1 MLTEQAAKKRA
12 QELRKQ
18 LGEWSHQYYV
28 MDQPTVEDVVYD
40 KAYQEL
46 VGLEKKFPQIIVNDS
61 PTQRV
66 GGQVLSGFN
75 KLNHE
80 LPMLSLGDVF
90 SKDELAEFDK
100 RLHKTVDEN
109 FAYNCELKIDG
120 LAISLVYEKGLFVQG
135 STRGNG
141 VVGEDITENL
151 KTIKAIPL
159 RLTEPVSIEVRGECY
174 MPKRA
179 FVELNAKREA
189 EGKPVF
195 ANPRNAAAGSL
206 RQLDTGIT
214 ARRHLSTFIYYLM
227 NPENLGIGKQ
237 SEALK
242 KMSEWGFR
250 INTESRIA
258 STMAEIDAYIDEYQG
273 KRTALPYDIDGIV
286 LKADLFTVQRM
297 VGNTVKVPRWAIAY
311 KFPPDEQETIVRQI
325 EWTVGRTGIVT
336 PTAVMDPVSLAG
348 SIVARASL
356 HNPDYLKQKDIR
368 LMDTV
373 VLHKAGDIIPE
384 ISNVVL
390 ANRPKDS
397 QESVIPKTCPIC
409 DAELVHLNDE
419 VALRCI
425 NPKCPALIKESL
437 VHFASRNAM
446 DISGLGP
453 KVVEQLFEHRLVAD
467 VSDLYRLNFED
478 LIKLDKF
485 KDKAANNLLTA
496 IDKSRHNSVERLLF
510 GLGIRHV
517 GAKVARLLMQHFRDL
532 EKLML
537 ADATEILKIDSMGEV
552 IADSIVTYFSNDEVR
567 ELIAE
572 LANVGVNLVY
582 KGVEQQQLETETSYF
597 TGKKIVLTG
606 TLEHMS
612 RSDAKKWLENHGANV
627 TGSVSQK
634 TDLLIAG
641 HSAGSKLMKAQKLKV
656 RVIDEEQFIEQMEEI
671 K

>member
-1 MLTEQAAKKRA
+1 MLTELSAKKRA

-18 LGEWSHQYYV
+18 LSEWSHQYYV

-46 VGLEKKFPQIIVNDS
+46 VGLEKKFPQIIVDDS

-75 KLNHE
+75 KLNHV

-90 SKDELAEFDK
+90 SKEELTEFDQ
-100 RLHKTVDEN
+100 RLHKTINDE

-120 LAISLVYEKGLFVQG
+120 LAISLVYENGLFVQG

-189 EGKPVF
+189 EGKTVF

-206 RQLDTGIT
+206 RQLDTAIT

-227 NPENLGIGKQ
+227 NPEKLGINKQ
-237 SEALK
+237 SEALR

-250 INTESRIA
+250 INTESRVA
-258 STMAEIDAYIDEYQG
+258 NTMADVDAYIDEYQE
-273 KRTALPYDIDGIV
+273 KRITLPYDIDGIV
-286 LKADLFTVQRM
+286 LKADPFSVQRI

-311 KFPPDEQETIVRQI
+311 KFPPDEQETVVRQI

-336 PTAVMDPVSLAG
+336 PTAVMDPVTLAG
-348 SIVARASL
+348 SVVARASL

-384 ISNVVL
+384 ISNVIL
-390 ANRPKDS
+390 AKRTTDS
-397 QESVIPKTCPIC
+397 QKSVIPKVCPIC
-409 DAELVHLNDE
+409 NAELVHLNDE

-453 KVVEQLFEHRLVAD
+453 KVVEQLFERRLVAD

-517 GAKVARLLMQHFRDL
+517 GAKVARILMQHFQDL
-532 EKLML
+532 KKLMA
-537 ADATEILKIDSMGEV
+537 ADTAEIAKIDSMGEV

-567 ELIAE
+567 ELIDE
-572 LANVGVNLVY
+572 LTSVGINLIY
-582 KGVEQQQLETETSYF
+582 KGADQNEFKVKEGYF

-612 RSDAKKWLENHGANV
+612 RSEAKNWLEVHGANV

-634 TDLLIAG
+634 TDLVIAG
-641 HSAGSKLMKAQKLKV
+641 HSAGSKLTKAQKLKV
-656 RVIDEEQFIEQMEEI
+656 KVIDEEQFIEQMEEE